1 MKWLA
6 FAASPSLRVQ
16 KAETQTAIFSTIND
30 VGNCIWRVVIV
41 SLVSSSTLLPSGEAN
56 ALSGTA
62 VPVGAVVV
70 QKVALKPIAGGYFC
84 RKTKSTWIPGTLFK
98 SKYFVSHSQ
107 QVSNYLRQAQVA
119 EGARKTLALRA
130 ALRNVSTWRQR
141 YTRGAAACS
150 KFDITFP
157 TAVGSPTT
165 SSTTMPLNSTEDV
178 VKFDLSESVGVVLQ
192 SSGVSASAVRAAT
205 LRGQVLSLT
214 SQGLLKPA
222 LSGTSAKIH
231 EIYAAPNNKLYVAF
245 DDRVKI
251 EATTCLLV
259 EVDEVSSAASCVDDG
274 LTSVTWR
281 NPVFKRPNANPPI
294 QIGPDG
300 SIVYQGFV
308 QHRAVLRRK
317 HNGRVTDLLAMTKQ
331 GAFSL
336 GDFLVVSDG
345 SVFVSDSYFNI
356 GCAANGIMRVFPT
369 GRFDQLTTCETSR
382 FMMQM
387 PDESVWISVQRDKD
401 TPLGIRR
408 FDLRRNQWF
417 SEAPIDGER
426 GKYYLN
432 QNVLNSK
439 YQEVCNTAANRL
451 WTGQWGVKLALEVD
465 QRSAYWTN
473 YTFCSQAGVEI
484 TQFNKTQSNSVF
496 VLAGWDPSRLMRYY
510 PTIAVANSSVRL
522 VSHSFAKDDLF
533 FLSGKDSDFNHIT
546 TVYSAATDT
555 ESIVSELS
563 GQFEI
568 VRIGGSGATGT
579 VYFQGRR
586 LSDKQLVNGTIDLL
600 SMEVKL
606 LATQSSEWSNIQAF
620 G

>member
-1 MKWLA
+1 MRNFLWKVAL
-6 FAASPSLRVQ
+6 
-16 KAETQTAIFSTIND
+16 
-30 VGNCIWRVVIV
+30 V
-41 SLVSSSTLLPSGEAN
+41 SLVSSSTFLPSGALN
-56 ALSGTA
+56 ALSGIA

-70 QKVALKPIAGGYFC
+70 QKSALKPIAGGYFC
-84 RKTKSTWIPGTLFK
+84 RKTKSSWTPGTVFK
-98 SKYFVSHSQ
+98 SRYFVSHSQ
-107 QVSNYLRQAQVA
+107 QIANYLRQAQA
-119 EGARKTLALRA
+119 ASAARKSSTLQT
-130 ALRNVSTWRQR
+130 ALRNVSTWRKR
-141 YTRGAAACS
+141 YTRDVVACS
-150 KFDITFP
+150 KFDITAP

-165 SSTTMPLNSTEDV
+165 SSTTIPLNSTEDV
-178 VKFDLSESVGVVLQ
+178 VKFDLSESVAVVLQ

-205 LRGQVLSLT
+205 LRGQLLSLT

-231 EIYAAPNNKLYVAF
+231 EIYSAPNNKLYVAF
-245 DDRVKI
+245 DERVKI
-251 EATTCLLV
+251 GATTCLLV

-274 LTSVTWR
+274 LTSITWQ
-281 NPVFKRPNANPPI
+281 NPVYKRPTANPPI

-300 SIVYQGFV
+300 SIVYQGV
-308 QHRAVLRRK
+308 VRDRIVLRRK
-317 HNGRVTDLLAMTKQ
+317 HDGRVTDLLAITKQ
-331 GAFSL
+331 SGLTL

-345 SVFVSDSYFNI
+345 SVLVSDSYFNI
-356 GCAANGIMRVFPT
+356 GCEANGIMRVFPT
-369 GRFDQLTTCETSR
+369 GRIDQLTTCETSI

-408 FDLRRNQWF
+408 FDLRRNQWI
-417 SEAPIDGER
+417 SEAPIDGQR

-439 YQEVCNTAANRL
+439 YQELCNTAANRQ
-451 WTGQWGVKLALEVD
+451 WTGQWSVNLALEVD

-473 YTFCSQAGVEI
+473 AAFCTSAGAYI
-484 TQFNKTQSNSVF
+484 AQFNKTGSNSVF
-496 VLAGWDPSRLMRYY
+496 VLAGLNQSRLMRYY

-533 FLSGKDSDFNHIT
+533 LLSGKDSDFNPIT